1 MAIKSVYWPDPRI
14 KDDLISVSG
23 EEHKH
28 LRVSRAEVGESVEVF
43 DGEGRVWDGRFE
55 ELNRNSTAIRIH
67 DQRTVPPPEVEIIL
81 AQALIKNTAFE
92 WVLEKAAEIG
102 VTRIIPFRAK
112 RSNASGTGREQR
124 WRRII
129 VEAAKQSK
137 HYHLVHLDTVT
148 DTEHALAVDAHSKIL
163 FALESGGSLESALRA
178 APVLY
183 VIGPEGGWDSEE
195 LEAFRA
201 KGFARVRLGSHIMRA
216 ETAALVAG
224 GLIAHQLGVL

>member
-1 MAIKSVYWPDPRI
+1 M
-14 KDDLISVSG
+14 
-23 EEHKH
+23 
-28 LRVSRAEVGESVEVF
+28 
-43 DGEGRVWDGRFE
+43 
-55 ELNRNSTAIRIH
+55 
-67 DQRTVPPPEVEIIL
+67 
-81 AQALIKNTAFE
+81 
-92 WVLEKAAEIG
+92 
-102 VTRIIPFRAK
+102 
-112 RSNASGTGREQR
+112 
-124 WRRII
+124 
-129 VEAAKQSK
+129 EAAKQSK